1 MPKGYWIAH
10 VEVENPD
17 AYKKYVE
24 ASMAA
29 YVKYGAVCLAR
40 GGAHTILEGAGRS
53 RNVIWEFP
61 SYQAA
66 LDCYNSPEY
75 QQARSYRVGHSVG
88 DFTLVE
94 GV

>member
-10 VEVENPD
+10 VDVANLDE
-17 AYKKYVE
+17 YKKYVE
-24 ASMAA
+24 ASTIAFK
-29 YVKYGAVCLAR
+29 KYGATALAR
-40 GGAHTILEGAGRS
+40 GGHSEVLEGQGRG
-53 RNVIWEFP
+53 RNVIWEFA
-61 SYQAA
+61 SYQDA

-75 QQARSYRVGHSVG
+75 QHARSFRVGHSTG